1 MAGRDGVN
9 EEEVPAAIVHG
20 PLLIEAALL
29 SYDAG
34 FDRADYDGRPDRPVL
49 PTGNAV
55 DRGWQPLDAVVPGGV
70 QVVELSS
77 LGAPVPFS
85 SAAHFYVGEVEGERT
100 LAAAFRGTD
109 EGNLEIA
116 FEVARLGTRPGGEP
130 IYGADLYQ
138 AAHAD
143 AAAEALTYAR
153 DPANGIERILITGHS
168 LGGIIA
174 ELTTARVLQ
183 SPSFSDLE
191 DEVATI
197 TFGSPG
203 SPPDATGER
212 ILNIIHSDDLI
223 ARLSDLSPLFGE
235 AGVERDG
242 RTLTMDRPEGTLPDF
257 EPEDLDTRLEVLAAL
272 LDEDNTVEHSILY
285 HIDTARLL
293 AESPYLVAGAEG
305 QAGNPLRWLDI
316 AADRGEVGT
325 AAADLQVGDWRS
337 EVLFGRDG
345 EDVLRGR
352 HGGDGLS
359 AGNGDDLLYGGLGED
374 RLAGNGGDDRIHAGP
389 GDDMIHLGR
398 GTDWVDGGPGWDTA
412 VLDRGFAQVDVGA
425 DGVAVTVAAGEVIQ
439 ASLTHVERLVL
450 DDGLFTLDRDGPTF
464 HPAAADPMF

>member
-1 MAGRDGVN
+1 MSREASADAVD
-9 EEEVPAAIVHG
+9 G
-20 PLLIEAALL
+20 PLLTEAALL
-29 SYDAG
+29 SYDTG
-34 FDRADYDGRPDRPVL
+34 FDRADYDGRSDRPVL

-55 DRGWQPLDAVVPGGV
+55 DRGWTPLEAVAPGGV

-85 SAAHFYVGEVEGERT
+85 SAAHFHVGEVEGERT
-100 LAAAFRGTD
+100 LAVAFRGAD

-116 FEVARLGTRPGGEP
+116 FAVATLGTGPGGEP

-143 AAAEALTYAR
+143 AVAEALAYAR
-153 DPANGIERILITGHS
+153 DPAHGIERILVTGHS
-168 LGGIIA
+168 LGGVIA

-191 DEVATI
+191 DSAATI

-203 SPPDATGER
+203 SPPDAAGEQ

-223 ARLSDLSPLFGE
+223 ARLSDLSPLFEE

-242 RTLTMDRPEGTLPDF
+242 RTLAMDRPEGTLPDF

-272 LDEDNTVEHSILY
+272 LDTDNTVEHSILQY
-285 HIDTARLL
+285 IDTARLL
-293 AESPYLVAGAEG
+293 AESPYLVAGAAG
-305 QAGNPLRWLDI
+305 QAGDPFRWLDI
-316 AADRGEVGT
+316 AAERGQVGT
-325 AAADLQVGDWRS
+325 AAVDLQVGDWRP

-345 EDVLRGR
+345 DDVLRGR
-352 HGGDGLS
+352 HGDDGLS
-359 AGNGDDLLYGGLGED
+359 GGHGDDLLYGGLGAD
-374 RLAGNGGDDRIHAGP
+374 RLAGNGGDDRIHGGP
-389 GDDMIHLGR
+389 SDDTIHLGR
-398 GTDWVDGGPGWDTA
+398 GTDWVDGGPGRDTA
-412 VLDRGFAQVDVGA
+412 VLDRGFDQIDIGA
-425 DGVAVTVAAGEVIQ
+425 DGTAVTVADGEAVQ

-450 DDGLFTLDRDGPTF
+450 VDGIFTLEPDGPTF
-464 HPAAADPMF
+464 HAAASDQLF